1 VSQGDRASG
10 DLFRPD
16 PISFMFTWLIFVPD
30 LLVLAAGLD
39 ALLRRVWV
47 GPAAKV
53 RPGAQTP
60 QG

>member
-1 VSQGDRASG
+1 
-10 DLFRPD
+10 
-16 PISFMFTWLIFVPD
+16 MFTWLIFVPG

-47 GPAAKV
+47 GPAARV